1 MVKEEP
7 DDKNIEVY
15 EDRGWND
22 TTAEEDNMQTEQT
35 EIDLLPPDDE
45 VKSEGCTTMEP
56 PVIRYVEDY
65 YLSLINLICSD
76 LLCMQKLKGK
86 SLVR

>member
-7 DDKNIEVY
+7 DDKGTDVY
-15 EDRGWND
+15 EDSGWHD
-22 TTAEEDNMQTEQT
+22 TRLEEDNMQTEQT

-56 PVIRYVEDY
+56 PVIR
-65 YLSLINLICSD
+65 
-76 LLCMQKLKGK
+76 
-86 SLVR
+86 